1 MWSSPSKSQITKE
14 VLDFCLPMHIWAQGG
29 ALQTALQTKAN
40 GVERFL
46 LHVGVL
52 GPKELSKLLIM
63 DWPGFERSEEVA
75 SHH

>member
-1 MWSSPSKSQITKE
+1 
-14 VLDFCLPMHIWAQGG
+14 MHIWAQGG
-29 ALQTALQTKAN
+29 SSPDSLQTNAN
-40 GVERFL
+40 GVERLL

>member
-1 MWSSPSKSQITKE
+1 MWSSPSKKSDNKRSSRFLLTNAH
-14 VLDFCLPMHIWAQGG
+14 LGPRGSSPDS
-29 ALQTALQTKAN
+29 LQTKGN
-40 GVERFL
+40 GVERLL

>member
-1 MWSSPSKSQITKE
+1 
-14 VLDFCLPMHIWAQGG
+14 MHIWAQGG